1 MKVSRESRR
10 QAREFFRLACAGG
23 SFSEDTARQ
32 IAAAL
37 CDKRP
42 RGAFATLKEFTRLVR
57 LEREKHRVRVDS
69 ATTLTPAER
78 GALEETLRARF
89 GTDLTTEF
97 REDPDL
103 IAGLRVQVGS
113 DVWDGSVRSRLET
126 LKASI

>member
-10 QAREFFRLACAGG
+10 QARELFRLACAGG

-37 CDKRP
+37 CEKRP
-42 RGAFATLKEFTRLVR
+42 RGAYATLKEFTRLVR
-57 LEREKHRVRVDS
+57 LEREKHRARVDS

-89 GTDLTTEF
+89 GTDLTVEF
-97 REDPDL
+97 REDPSL
-103 IAGLRVQVGS
+103 IAGLRIQVGS
-113 DVWDGSVRSRLET
+113 DVWDGSVRSRLES